1 MEARLEEYL
10 RKVKG
15 GEEVLAARNR
25 ELAERPPVSKPA
37 YRTREEDRL
46 LQLEREGVVK
56 RGTGMLP
63 DGFWELPIPEDP
75 EGLLRKALE
84 EDRDRNL

>member
-15 GEEVLAARNR
+15 GEEVPAARNR
-25 ELAERPPVSKPA
+25 ELAERPSVTKAAS
-37 YRTREEDRL
+37 RISEEDRL

-63 DGFWELPIPEDP
+63 DGFWELPIPEDS
-75 EGLLRKALE
+75 EGLVRKALE

>member
-1 MEARLEEYL
+1 MKAQLEEYL
-10 RKVKG
+10 KQVKG

-25 ELAERPPVSKPA
+25 ELAERPPVTKAAS
-37 YRTREEDRL
+37 RTREEDRL

-63 DGFWELPIPEDP
+63 DGFWELPIPEDS
-75 EGLLRKALE
+75 EGLVRKALE

>member
-1 MEARLEEYL
+1 MKTQLEEYL
-10 RKVKG
+10 KKVKG

-25 ELAERPPVSKPA
+25 ELAERPPITEA
-37 YRTREEDRL
+37 ARRNREEDRL

-56 RGTGMLP
+56 RGTGVLP
-63 DGFWELPIPEDP
+63 EGFWELPIPDDP
-75 EGLLRKALE
+75 EGSIRKALE

>member
-1 MEARLEEYL
+1 MKARLEEYL
-10 RKVKG
+10 KKVKG
-15 GEEVLAARNR
+15 GEEVLAAGNR
-25 ELAERPPVSKPA
+25 ELAERPPVTEA
-37 YRTREEDRL
+37 TRRINIEDRL

-63 DGFWELPIPEDP
+63 DGFWELPIPEDS
-75 EGLLRKALE
+75 EGLVRKALE

>member
-25 ELAERPPVSKPA
+25 ELAERPPMTEGACRIS
-37 YRTREEDRL
+37 EEDRL
-46 LQLEREGVVK
+46 LRLEREGVVK

-63 DGFWELPIPEDP
+63 DGFWELLILEDS
-75 EGLLRKALE
+75 EGFVRNALV
-84 EDRDRNL
+84 EDSNRNL

>member
-1 MEARLEEYL
+1 MKARLEEYL

-25 ELAERPPVSKPA
+25 ELAERPPLTKA
-37 YRTREEDRL
+37 ACRIREEDRL
-46 LQLEREGVVK
+46 LQLEREGVLK

-63 DGFWELPIPEDP
+63 DGFWELPIPEDS
-75 EGLLRKALE
+75 EGLVRKALE

>member
-1 MEARLEEYL
+1 MKAQLEEHL

-25 ELAERPPVSKPA
+25 ELAERPSVTEA
-37 YRTREEDRL
+37 ACGIREEDRL

-56 RGTGMLP
+56 RGIGMLP
-63 DGFWELPIPEDP
+63 DGFWELPIPEDS
-75 EGLLRKALE
+75 EGLVRKALE
-84 EDRDRNL
+84 EDRDQNL